1 LTLFFL
7 YFISGEIEKL
17 NFGQSQHVHCFVLKF
32 RCYTTIRPTEV

>member
-1 LTLFFL
+1 MLFFV

-32 RCYTTIRPTEV
+32 RWSITISPTEV